1 MFQFLVE
8 FDQPRRQDPHGDLFI
23 FCERCEKNHHE
34 ENMYQESNHETLHSL
49 MKSSSPIAKM

>member
-8 FDQPRRQDPHGDLFI
+8 FDEPRRQDLHGDPFI

-34 ENMYQESNHETLHSL
+34 GNMYQEGNHETLRSL
-49 MKSSSPIAKM
+49 MKSSYPIAKM

>member
-1 MFQFLVE
+1 MFQVLVE
-8 FDQPRRQDPHGDLFI
+8 FDQPRRQDSHGDPFI

-34 ENMYQESNHETLHSL
+34 ENMYQESNHETLRSL